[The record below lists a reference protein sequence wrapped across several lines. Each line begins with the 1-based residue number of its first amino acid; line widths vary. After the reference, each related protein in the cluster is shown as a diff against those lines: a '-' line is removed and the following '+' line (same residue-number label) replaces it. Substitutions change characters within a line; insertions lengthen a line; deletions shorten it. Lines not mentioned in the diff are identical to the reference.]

1 MHFFRIENKHV
12 WDGENQRNHKA
23 RQVKCVSRN
32 IINFPFCR
40 QQPRKAAR
48 QETKT
53 IRMPSSMMS
62 VMMITLH
69 SLSLSWIFNWPSPLS
84 APFAGFPSVYSSDIC
99 WPRCQWGELQDRCP
113 TIMDS

>member
-48 QETKT
+48 QEVQRTHKLT
-53 IRMPSSMMS
+53 ANLKIH
-62 VMMITLH
+62 I
-69 SLSLSWIFNWPSPLS
+69 
-84 APFAGFPSVYSSDIC
+84 
-99 WPRCQWGELQDRCP
+99 
-113 TIMDS
+113 